1 MWVVLKIEI
10 KNNYSGNLEY
20 VQDDILGATD
30 SLDEAKAILNSDV
43 NKTLENGYFDKELYR
58 GETSAQLTN
67 GGTAYLKYKIHK
79 V

>member
-1 MWVVLKIEI
+1 MWIVLKIEI

-20 VQDDILGATD
+20 VQDDVIGVTD
-30 SLDEAKAILNSDV
+30 SLDEAKTILNNDV
-43 NKTLENGYFDKELYR
+43 TKTLENGYFDKEIYH
-58 GETSAQLTN
+58 GETMVQLTN

>member
-30 SLDEAKAILNSDV
+30 SLDEAKVILNNDV
-43 NKTLENGYFDKELYR
+43 NKTLENGYFDKEIYR
-58 GETSAQLTN
+58 GETSVQLTN

-79 V
+79 I